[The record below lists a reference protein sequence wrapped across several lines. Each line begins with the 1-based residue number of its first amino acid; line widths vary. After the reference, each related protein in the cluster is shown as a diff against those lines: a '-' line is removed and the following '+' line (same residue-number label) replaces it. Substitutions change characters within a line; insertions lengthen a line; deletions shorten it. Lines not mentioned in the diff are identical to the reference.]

1 MLDILIW
8 ILIGILLALGFI
20 SCFINKIP
28 GPMLLFIGI
37 LVAQIGFETGP
48 GWGAVAIVAAI
59 AIAAFILS
67 KVITRVAKKMQEYSK
82 KASVATTIASL
93 IGLILMAGAGSNK
106 ADNATIIMVIIVGF
120 IVLPFLFAFLVE
132 SIRQKSVA
140 LGAKSATAATIA
152 YLADTALKLGAFAYA
167 IYAMFMNK

>member
-1 MLDILIW
+1 MISLLIW
-8 ILIGILLALGFI
+8 VLVILFLGLGFL

-28 GPMLLFIGI
+28 GPILVFLGV
-37 LVAQIGFETGP
+37 LVAQLGLDHGP
-48 GWGAVAIVAAI
+48 GWGAVAIIAAI

-67 KVITRVAKKMQEYSK
+67 KVITRIVKKMQEYSK

-132 SIRQKSVA
+132 SIRQKSAA

>member
-1 MLDILIW
+1 MDILIW
-8 ILIGILLALGFI
+8 IFIGILLALGFL

-37 LVAQIGFETGP
+37 LVAQIGLDHGP
-48 GWGAVAIVAAI
+48 GWGAVAIVAVI
-59 AIAAFILS
+59 AIVAFILS
-67 KVITRVAKKMQEYSK
+67 KVITRIVKKMQEYSK

-93 IGLILMAGAGSNK
+93 IGLLLMAGAGSN
-106 ADNATIIMVIIVGF
+106 NATIIIVLIVGF

>member
-8 ILIGILLALGFI
+8 VLIAVFLGLGFL

-28 GPMLLFIGI
+28 GPILLFLGI

-48 GWGAVAIVAAI
+48 GWGSVAIVAAI

-93 IGLILMAGAGSNK
+93 IGLAMVAGSG
-106 ADNATIIMVIIVGF
+106 NANTTTIIIVFIVGF
-120 IVLPFLFAFLVE
+120 VVLPFLFAFLVE
-132 SIRQKSVA
+132 SIRQKSAA
-140 LGAKSATAATIA
+140 LGAKSATAATVV
-152 YLADTALKLGAFAYA
+152 YLTDTALKLAAFAYA
-167 IYAMFMNK
+167 IYSLLPKGV

>member
-1 MLDILIW
+1 MEILIW
-8 ILIGILLALGFI
+8 IFIGILLALGFL

-28 GPMLLFIGI
+28 GPMLLFISI
-37 LVAQIGFETGP
+37 LVAQIGLDHGP
-48 GWGAVAIVAAI
+48 GWGAVAIVAVI

-67 KVITRVAKKMQEYSK
+67 KVITRIVKKMQEYSK
-82 KASVATTIASL
+82 KASVATTIASI
-93 IGLILMAGAGSNK
+93 IGLILIAAVGSNK
-106 ADNATIIMVIIVGF
+106 ADNATIIIALIVGF
-120 IVLPFLFAFLVE
+120 IVLPFLFALLVE